1 MAKTLI
7 FVTVVILM
15 VLAVAACRSVPE
27 DEILPPDS
35 TEAVREKAV
44 PVPEAGDEEAAQSGV
59 VSGDDREVPETEED
73 LKDEAAVPEI
83 VSKEE
88 HPEEKSKLEQ
98 EKDEEEVSTAAV
110 EQEEEVSAA
119 AEKPE
124 GEVAAVEEA
133 PETKK
138 EEVAVVEEES
148 FRIPSRNT
156 IIGYLE
162 SMIVPPLY
170 LVTRGKK
177 ALIQLEDLNRD
188 EIPEV
193 IVPCVELEEEQEELP
208 DTDSFSDFSSLY
220 KKDSLP
226 HVFSLCLFQINR
238 EGLTLEQ
245 HLNLGYRYVY
255 GGLKRIP
262 IDRRKS
268 TPFVLSAVF
277 QTKDSEEQEWFVFM
291 GRSFRPVSRLSLR
304 DSYTNT
310 VQIDDIDGDGIVDV
324 LIKDRGEEEGIGME
338 SYLTWLK
345 WSGKGFT
352 EYASTTVVR
361 SLRIFLSQAKER
373 LLSED
378 WGVLLNLAFLPEDVS
393 NFRKQGWKD
402 VEILVHAFR
411 LDELY
416 DMESTSAEEILKGI
430 KEFFFTDILEDPFIL
445 RDEKGTFFQWSF
457 RLVDANG
464 LSLVSEIPVYM
475 HKNPFDRRQFFIS
488 LP

>member
-1 MAKTLI
+1 M
-7 FVTVVILM
+7 
-15 VLAVAACRSVPE
+15 
-27 DEILPPDS
+27 
-35 TEAVREKAV
+35 
-44 PVPEAGDEEAAQSGV
+44 
-59 VSGDDREVPETEED
+59 
-73 LKDEAAVPEI
+73 
-83 VSKEE
+83 
-88 HPEEKSKLEQ
+88 
-98 EKDEEEVSTAAV
+98 
-110 EQEEEVSAA
+110 
-119 AEKPE
+119 
-124 GEVAAVEEA
+124 
-133 PETKK
+133 
-138 EEVAVVEEES
+138 
-148 FRIPSRNT
+148 
-156 IIGYLE
+156 
-162 SMIVPPLY
+162 
-170 LVTRGKK
+170 
-177 ALIQLEDLNRD
+177 
-188 EIPEV
+188 
-193 IVPCVELEEEQEELP
+193 
-208 DTDSFSDFSSLY
+208 
-220 KKDSLP
+220 
-226 HVFSLCLFQINR
+226 FQINR

-277 QTKDSEEQEWFVFM
+277 QTKDSEEQEWFIFM
-291 GRSFRPVSRLSLR
+291 GHSFRPVSRLSLR

-310 VQIDDIDGDGIVDV
+310 IQIDDIDGDGIVDV
-324 LIKDRGEEEGIGME
+324 VIKDRGEEEGIGLE

-457 RLVDANG
+457 RLVDVNG

-475 HKNPFDRRQFFIS
+475 HKNPFDRKQFFIS
-488 LP
+488 FP

>member
-1 MAKTLI
+1 MVKTLF
-7 FVTVVILM
+7 FVTAVILM
-15 VLAVAACRSVPE
+15 VLIAGACRSVPE
-27 DEILPPDS
+27 DKILPPDS
-35 TEAVREKAV
+35 DEAVQEKAV
-44 PVPEAGDEEAAQSGV
+44 PVPEAGDEETAQSGMV
-59 VSGDDREVPETEED
+59 PEVDREAPVIEED
-73 LKDEAAVPEI
+73 LKTEAALPEI

-98 EKDEEEVSTAAV
+98 EKDEEEVSAAAV
-110 EQEEEVSAA
+110 EPEEEVSAA
-119 AEKPE
+119 EEKTE
-124 GEVAAVEEA
+124 GEVAAAEEA
-133 PETKK
+133 PESKK

-156 IIGYLE
+156 IIAYLE

-170 LVTRGKK
+170 LVTREKK
-177 ALIQLEDLNRD
+177 ALIHLEDMNRD
-188 EIPEV
+188 DIPEV
-193 IVPCVELEEEQEELP
+193 IVPCVELEGEQEELP
-208 DTDSFSDFSSLY
+208 DTDSFSDFSSMF

-226 HVFSLCLFQINR
+226 HIFSLCLFQINR
-238 EGLTLEQ
+238 DGLTLVQ

-262 IDRRKS
+262 VDRNKS

-310 VQIDDIDGDGIVDV
+310 IQTDDIDGDGIVDV
-324 LIKDRGEEEGIGME
+324 VIKDRGEEEGIGLE

-361 SLRIFLSQAKER
+361 SLRIFLSQTKER

-378 WGVLLNLAFLPEDVS
+378 WGVLLNLACLPEDVS
-393 NFRKQGWKD
+393 NLRKQGWKD
-402 VEILVHAFR
+402 VEILVHAFG

-416 DMESTSAEEILKGI
+416 DMESNSAEEILKGI
-430 KEFFFTDILEDPFIL
+430 KEFFFVDILEDPFIL

-457 RLVDANG
+457 RLVDVNG

-475 HKNPFDRRQFFIS
+475 HKNPFGRRQFFIS
-488 LP
+488 FP